1 MRREEDL
8 NPLNPGPSEVEAAE
22 LNSGNFRDSRFG
34 NLVTSGIFR
43 GGGAVILGA
52 GAAIGGAQLLQEALQ
67 NTPAPVHR
75 GVNVAHAE
83 DRESQPTKS
92 PHTATPVGETP
103 TVSPTPP
110 PSETPPPTPSATA
123 TKEAPSP
130 TATGTKEAP
139 SATATEHPA
148 TATASA
154 TTTLEEEGQIK
165 IDKYLDE
172 DGDGEVPREEGEP
185 GLIQRFEVDGP
196 DSNDFPMTTD
206 GNGYAVRA
214 VEPGVYKVC
223 EVQQPDLVL
232 TTGDLCQKQDVR
244 AGEITVYQFGNA
256 QKEAPQETST
266 PQPTVEQP
274 TPPVP
279 PAAPTPIIP
288 AEMPRAG
295 TGPLDSTGGRV
306 LTATTILGAAAA
318 AAGALGLGFLKGG
331 LSVKRAQSVIRY
343 RLIRK

>member
-52 GAAIGGAQLLQEALQ
+52 GAAIGGAQLFHEALQ
-67 NTPAPVHR
+67 NTPAPVH
-75 GVNVAHAE
+75 GGISVAHAE
-83 DRESQPTKS
+83 ERDPLPTKS
-92 PHTATPVGETP
+92 PHTATPVPSDTPEATATNEPQPTPRDHTPTPVGETP

-154 TTTLEEEGQIK
+154 TPTLEEEGQIK
-165 IDKYLDE
+165 IDKYTWQFQ
-172 DGDGEVPREEGEP
+172 V
-185 GLIQRFEVDGP
+185 I
-196 DSNDFPMTTD
+196 
-206 GNGYAVRA
+206 
-214 VEPGVYKVC
+214 
-223 EVQQPDLVL
+223 
-232 TTGDLCQKQDVR
+232 KQ
-244 AGEITVYQFGNA
+244 
-256 QKEAPQETST
+256 
-266 PQPTVEQP
+266 
-274 TPPVP
+274 
-279 PAAPTPIIP
+279 
-288 AEMPRAG
+288 
-295 TGPLDSTGGRV
+295 
-306 LTATTILGAAAA
+306 
-318 AAGALGLGFLKGG
+318 
-331 LSVKRAQSVIRY
+331 
-343 RLIRK
+343 

>member
-110 PSETPPPTPSATA
+110 PSETPPPTPSVTATNESQPTKSPHTATPVGETPTVSPTPPPSETPPPTPSATA

-154 TTTLEEEGQIK
+154 TPTLEEEGQIK

-214 VEPGVYKVC
+214 VEPGVYEIC

-274 TPPVP
+274 TP
-279 PAAPTPIIP
+279 
-288 AEMPRAG
+288 
-295 TGPLDSTGGRV
+295 
-306 LTATTILGAAAA
+306 
-318 AAGALGLGFLKGG
+318 
-331 LSVKRAQSVIRY
+331 
-343 RLIRK
+343 